1 MKLRSVFIAVALLS
15 VLTFIAYKVTEPEGK
30 KTDSSEQK
38 LLEPALFEQVA
49 QIQFKNQEDPDFIK
63 FKKKKTKIW
72 VLENFYSV
80 PADLQKLSSLINQWL
95 DATIIRSVTQNPERI
110 ERLNIGKQ
118 SIRLLGEAEQPLWE
132 LETGKGGPSGG
143 TFVRLNQKP
152 EVVLADLDL
161 YLNTEKQDWA
171 DKTVLDFNPES
182 IAQASIAFTEE
193 ATPLILIRDT
203 QGAPFSSAELGE
215 GKTIKQTEVTRFL
228 NSLINAPIAEVKDA
242 ADPTATEVKAHVKAF
257 SFKLFN
263 GEQYTLDIG
272 RNPVFHSH
280 AEASTPHSHGET
292 QTPDSHAAK
301 ETEAES
307 EPVFIFY
314 TLPAAANS
322 PWQAS
327 LPNVALTFPH
337 ALYDQLPKTRQVFI
351 ETIEEPESEGAV
363 LEGEQ
368 GQGSLDTEPQAG

>member
-15 VLTFIAYKVTEPEGK
+15 GLTFIAYKVTEPEGK

-49 QIQFKNQEDPDFIK
+49 QIQFKNQEDPDFLK

-80 PADLQKLSSLINQWL
+80 PADVQKLSSLINQWL

-110 ERLNIGKQ
+110 KHLNIGKQ

-132 LETGKGGPSGG
+132 LETGKSGPSGG

-193 ATPLILIRDT
+193 ATPLILIRNT

-215 GKTIKQTEVTRFL
+215 DQTIKQTEVTRFL
-228 NSLINAPIAEVKDA
+228 NSLINAPITEVKDA
-242 ADPTATEVKAHVKAF
+242 ADPAATEVKAHVKSF

-272 RNPVFHSH
+272 RNPVL
-280 AEASTPHSHGET
+280 HSHGET
-292 QTPDSHAAK
+292 QTPHSHAAQ

-363 LEGEQ
+363 PEGEQ
-368 GQGSLDTEPQAG
+368 EQGSLDTEPQAG